1 MLKRLARARVPLGFA
16 LAAAVLYLARPSMGT
31 LATGFPIALAG
42 IIFRGA
48 AAGVIRKNAALAQQG
63 PYRMTRN
70 PLYFG
75 SFLLALG
82 FAVMSGSL
90 GAALLL
96 VVPSALI
103 CPEKASRS
111 PTYSSRSMRFRLIR
125 ACRCSSARC
134 GSRVSSSPSQ
144 TGSCGLLF
152 RPIRSSRCRS
162 IAGVPPQGRDR
173 AREAASVGTRRPPWT
188 EPRAT
193 VSVEKKTPS
202 PRWWTRRGPA
212 TPRALR

>member
-16 LAAAVLYLARPSMGT
+16 LATAVLYLARPSMGT
-31 LATGFPIALAG
+31 LAIGFPIALAG

-103 CPEKASRS
+103 YPVVIKGEEAYLRDSFHSEFDAFCQSVPCFLPR
-111 PTYSSRSMRFRLIR
+111 RLDRKVFESFSLDCYLANREYNAAIGFV
-125 ACRCSSARC
+125 ATM
-134 GSRVSSSPSQ
+134 VI
-144 TGSCGLLF
+144 LL
-152 RPIRSSRCRS
+152 IKYVM
-162 IAGVPPQGRDR
+162 G
-173 AREAASVGTRRPPWT
+173 
-188 EPRAT
+188 
-193 VSVEKKTPS
+193 
-202 PRWWTRRGPA
+202 
-212 TPRALR
+212 